1 MSQKK
6 VVLAFS
12 GGLDTSFC
20 VPYLMDKGYE
30 VHTLFV
36 NTGGISDQKCQQIEK
51 RALQLGAKQHWQV
64 DAQQMLWQE
73 IITPLV
79 WGNSKYQGQY
89 PLLCADRYLIAK
101 ESIKLCQQ
109 LGTNIVAH
117 GCTGMGNDQV
127 RFDISIKA
135 LGDYTILSPIRDIQ
149 QQFKDVRNYEIEY
162 LQEKGFKTSIE
173 HKKYSINENL
183 LGVTISGSEID
194 QWQEPQDDTYV
205 LTSHYNDF
213 PKEPKRL
220 SLDFVKGEVVAINGQ
235 KMAGVEI
242 MQLLNKTLG
251 QYGVGRSIYT
261 GDTVIGLKGR
271 IVFEAPALFGLI
283 KAHQAIEEVV
293 LTQWQNQFKPQ
304 LADKWTELV
313 YKGFY
318 FDPLCNDLH
327 QFLASTQAHVNG
339 TVELLLYAGQAQ
351 VVAVN
356 SPSILS
362 TKDASYAQSASWGIQ
377 EAVGFIQLYGNSTA
391 TWAKVK
397 QEQQEREGTA

>member
-20 VPYLMDKGYE
+20 VPYLMEKGYE

-36 NTGGISDQKCQQIEK
+36 NTGGVSREKCHQIEK
-51 RALQLGAKQHWQV
+51 RALGLGAKQHWQV
-64 DAQQMLWQE
+64 DAQQMLWEE

-89 PLLCADRYLIAK
+89 PLLCADRYLIVK

-109 LGTNIVAH
+109 LNTNIVAH

-135 LGDYTILSPIRDIQ
+135 LGEYTILSPIRDIQ
-149 QQFKDVRNYEIEY
+149 QQVKDVRHYEIEY
-162 LQEKGFKTSIE
+162 LQEKGFKTSTE

-205 LTSHYNDF
+205 LTNHYHDF
-213 PKEPKRL
+213 PEE
-220 SLDFVKGEVVAINGQ
+220 SLKLRIEFKQGQAVAINGEP
-235 KMAGVEI
+235 KTGVEV
-242 MQLLNKTLG
+242 MQYLNKILG

-271 IVFEAPALFGLI
+271 IVFEAPALFGLL

-304 LADKWTELV
+304 VADKWTELV

-318 FDPLCNDLH
+318 FDPLCNDLY
-327 QFLASTQAHVNG
+327 QFLASTQQHVNG
-339 TVELLLYAGQAQ
+339 SVELLVYAGQLQ

-356 SPSILS
+356 SPSLLVS
-362 TKDASYAQSASWGIQ
+362 KDASYAQTASWGIE

-391 TWAKVK
+391 TWAKVM
-397 QEQQEREGTA
+397 QEQDGAA

>member
-20 VPYLMDKGYE
+20 VPYLMEKGYE

-36 NTGGISDQKCQQIEK
+36 NTGGVSEDKCIQIKE
-51 RALQLGAKQHWQV
+51 RALQLGAKQHWKV
-64 DAQQMLWQE
+64 DAQQMLWDE

-89 PLLCADRYLIAK
+89 PLLCADRYLIVK
-101 ESIKLCQQ
+101 ESIKLCEQ
-109 LGTNIVAH
+109 LGTDTVAH

-135 LGDYTILSPIRDIQ
+135 LGNYEILSPIRDIQ
-149 QQFKDVRNYEIEY
+149 QQVKDVRNYEIDY
-162 LQEKGFKTSIE
+162 LKQKGFETSVE

-194 QWQEPQDDTYV
+194 HWQEPQNDTYV
-205 LTSHYNDF
+205 LTSHYHDF
-213 PKEPKRL
+213 PQEPLKL
-220 SLDFVKGEVVAINGQ
+220 TLEFKQGEAIGINGQ
-235 KMAGVEI
+235 SKNGVEI
-242 MQLLNKTLG
+242 MQYLNEALG

-271 IVFEAPALFGLI
+271 IVFEAPALLGLL
-283 KAHQAIEEVV
+283 KAHQALEEIV
-293 LTQWQNQFKPQ
+293 LTQQQNHFKPVV
-304 LADKWTELV
+304 AEKWTELV

-318 FDPLCNDLH
+318 FDPLCYDLH
-327 QFLASTQAHVNG
+327 QFLSSTQKYVNG
-339 TVELLLYAGQAQ
+339 TVEILVYAGQLQ
-351 VVAVN
+351 VVAIN
-356 SPSILS
+356 SPSLLIS
-362 TKDASYAQSASWGIQ
+362 NDASYAQTAIWGIE
-377 EAVGFIQLYGNSTA
+377 EAVGFIKLFSHSTA
-391 TWAKVK
+391 TWAQVN
-397 QEQQEREGTA
+397 QQGGGDD

>member
-1 MSQKK
+1 MSKQK

-20 VPYLMDKGYE
+20 VPYLIDKGYE

-36 NTGGISDQKCQQIEK
+36 NTGGVGEVKCQQIEK
-51 RALQLGAKQHWQV
+51 RALSLGAKQHWQL
-64 DAQQMLWQE
+64 DAQQALWDE
-73 IITPLV
+73 IIKPLV

-101 ESIKLCQQ
+101 ESIKLCKQ
-109 LGTNIVAH
+109 LGTNLVAH

-149 QQFKDVRNYEIEY
+149 QQVKDVRNYEIEY
-162 LQEKGFKTSIE
+162 LQAKGFETSVE

-183 LGVTISGSEID
+183 LGVTISGCEID
-194 QWQEPQDDTYV
+194 HWQEPQDDTYV
-205 LTSHYNDF
+205 LTNHYQQF
-213 PKEPKRL
+213 PAQAKKLTLE
-220 SLDFVKGEVVAINGQ
+220 FAQGEAVAINGQ
-235 KMAGVEI
+235 SMSGVAI
-242 MQLLNKTLG
+242 MQSLNQILG
-251 QYGVGRSIYT
+251 EYGVGRGIYT

-271 IVFEAPALFGLI
+271 IVFEAPALFGLL
-283 KAHQAIEEVV
+283 KAHQALEEVV
-293 LTQWQNQFKPQ
+293 STQLQNQFKPTV
-304 LADKWTELV
+304 AEKWTELV

-318 FDPLCNDLH
+318 FDPLCKDLN
-327 QFLASTQAHVNG
+327 QFLVSSQQQVNG
-339 TVELLLYAGQAQ
+339 SVELLVYGGTVQ
-351 VVAVN
+351 VVAVK

-391 TWAKVK
+391 IWAKVN
-397 QEQQEREGTA
+397 QAEGEAV

>member
-36 NTGGISDQKCQQIEK
+36 NTGGVGDDKCLHIKE

-64 DAQQMLWQE
+64 DAQQMLWNE
-73 IITPLV
+73 IVTPLV

-89 PLLCADRYLIAK
+89 PLLCADRYLIVK

-109 LGTNIVAH
+109 LGTNAVAH

-135 LGDYTILSPIRDIQ
+135 LGDYKILSPIRDIQ
-149 QQFKDVRNYEIEY
+149 QQVKDVRQYEIEY
-162 LQEKGFKTSIE
+162 LMQKGFETSLE

-205 LTSHYNDF
+205 LTNHYQDF
-213 PKEPKRL
+213 PKEPLKL
-220 SLDFVKGEVVAINGQ
+220 TIEFKQGEAVAINGEI
-235 KMAGVEI
+235 KTGVEI
-242 MQLLNKTLG
+242 MKSLNQKLG
-251 QYGVGRSIYT
+251 EYGVGRGIYT

-271 IVFEAPALFGLI
+271 IVFEAPALSGLI
-283 KAHQAIEEVV
+283 KAHQALEEVV
-293 LTQWQNQFKPQ
+293 LTQQQNQFKPVVS
-304 LADKWTELV
+304 DKWTELV

-318 FDPLCNDLH
+318 FDPLCQGLH
-327 QFLASTQAHVNG
+327 QFLASTQQYVNG
-339 TVELLLYAGQAQ
+339 TVELLVYSGQLQIIAI
-351 VVAVN
+351 N
-356 SPSILS
+356 SPSLLVS
-362 TKDASYAQSASWGIQ
+362 KEASYAQTASWGIEQ
-377 EAVGFIQLYGNSTA
+377 AEGFIKLFSHSTA
-391 TWAKVK
+391 TWAQVNF
-397 QEQQEREGTA
+397 QGGSNE

>member
-20 VPYLMDKGYE
+20 VPYLMEKGYE

-36 NTGGISDQKCQQIEK
+36 NTGGVSEDKCIQIKE

-64 DAQQMLWQE
+64 DAQQMLWDE

-89 PLLCADRYLIAK
+89 PLLCADRYLIVK
-101 ESIKLCQQ
+101 ESIKLCEQ
-109 LGTNIVAH
+109 LGTDTVAH

-135 LGDYTILSPIRDIQ
+135 LGNYEILSPIRDIQ
-149 QQFKDVRNYEIEY
+149 QQVKDVRNYEIDY
-162 LQEKGFKTSIE
+162 LKQKGFETSLE

-205 LTSHYNDF
+205 LTNHYHYVPQQPLKLTLEF
-213 PKEPKRL
+213 KQ
-220 SLDFVKGEVVAINGQ
+220 GEAIAINGQ
-235 KMAGVEI
+235 SKNGVEI
-242 MQLLNKTLG
+242 MQYLNEALG

-271 IVFEAPALFGLI
+271 IVFEAPALLGLL
-283 KAHQAIEEVV
+283 KAHQALEEVV
-293 LTQWQNQFKPQ
+293 LTQQQNHFKPVV
-304 LADKWTELV
+304 ADKWTELV

-318 FDPLCNDLH
+318 FDPLCHNLH
-327 QFLASTQAHVNG
+327 QFLSSTQQYVNG
-339 TVELLLYAGQAQ
+339 IVELLVYAGQLQ
-351 VVAVN
+351 VVSIN
-356 SPSILS
+356 SPSLLVS
-362 TKDASYAQSASWGIQ
+362 NDASYAQTANWGIE
-377 EAVGFIQLYGNSTA
+377 EAVGFIKLFSHSTA
-391 TWAKVK
+391 TWAQVN
-397 QEQQEREGTA
+397 QQGGSDD